1 MSNKKSG
8 FGKFLAGA
16 AIGAGLGI
24 LFAPKK
30 GSETRAILKEKLDEL
45 MIQIKK
51 IDVEEIKEE
60 FEDRIQEIKE
70 ELADLDKEKVLELA
84 KEKSIQIRND
94 DNSLNRKNLGILL
107 FSDRT
112 LLEKHENII
121 YPELTK
127 KVLQFISDSKTND
140 PKQKIILNATVLFK
154 TPKLLELCDSIFFV
168 QSNYAKR
175 LLRAKHRDNSS
186 FKNIIKLF
194 SAQ

>member
-1 MSNKKSG
+1 MASG
-8 FGKFLAGA
+8 KNFVCN
-16 AIGAGLGI
+16 I
-24 LFAPKK
+24 LCEQGFI
-30 GSETRAILKEKLDEL
+30 SI
-45 MIQIKK
+45 
-51 IDVEEIKEE
+51 
-60 FEDRIQEIKE
+60 
-70 ELADLDKEKVLELA
+70 DLDKEVHKVILEKTELIFSTFEKIA
-84 KEKSIQIRND
+84 NEKSIQIRND

-121 YPELTK
+121 YPELT
-127 KVLQFISDSKTND
+127 NN

-186 FKNIIKLF
+186 FKNIIKRF
-194 SAQ
+194 SAQKSLFLHYKNSGKPIFIIYN

>member
-1 MSNKKSG
+1 MSKKSG

-30 GSETRAILKEKLDEL
+30 GSETRAILKEKLDDL

-84 KEKSIQIRND
+84 KEKSIQ
-94 DNSLNRKNLGILL
+94 LKNKAQELVDLAIDKGTPILR
-107 FSDRT
+107 DMAEDVKVKT
-112 LLEKHENII
+112 LEVSKQVVKKLE
-121 YPELTK
+121 TK
-127 KVLQFISDSKTND
+127 EK
-140 PKQKIILNATVLFK
+140 
-154 TPKLLELCDSIFFV
+154 
-168 QSNYAKR
+168 AK
-175 LLRAKHRDNSS
+175 
-186 FKNIIKLF
+186 
-194 SAQ
+194 

>member
-84 KEKSIQIRND
+84 KEKAVQ
-94 DNSLNRKNLGILL
+94 LKNKAQELVDLAIDKGTPILR
-107 FSDRT
+107 DMAEDVKVKT
-112 LLEKHENII
+112 LEVSKQVVKKLE
-121 YPELTK
+121 TK
-127 KVLQFISDSKTND
+127 EK
-140 PKQKIILNATVLFK
+140 
-154 TPKLLELCDSIFFV
+154 
-168 QSNYAKR
+168 AK
-175 LLRAKHRDNSS
+175 
-186 FKNIIKLF
+186 
-194 SAQ
+194 

>member
-1 MSNKKSG
+1 MSKKSG

-70 ELADLDKEKVLELA
+70 ALAELDKEKVLELA
-84 KEKSIQIRND
+84 KEKAVQLKNKAQELVDLAIDKGTPILRDMAEDVKVKTLEVSKQVVKKLETKEKAKI
-94 DNSLNRKNLGILL
+94 SRK
-107 FSDRT
+107 T
-112 LLEKHENII
+112 
-121 YPELTK
+121 Y
-127 KVLQFISDSKTND
+127 
-140 PKQKIILNATVLFK
+140 
-154 TPKLLELCDSIFFV
+154 FF
-168 QSNYAKR
+168 
-175 LLRAKHRDNSS
+175 
-186 FKNIIKLF
+186 
-194 SAQ
+194 

>member
-1 MSNKKSG
+1 MSKKSG

-84 KEKSIQIRND
+84 KEKAVQ
-94 DNSLNRKNLGILL
+94 LKNKAQELVDLAIDKGTPILR
-107 FSDRT
+107 DMAEDVKVKT
-112 LLEKHENII
+112 LEVSKQVVKKLE
-121 YPELTK
+121 TK
-127 KVLQFISDSKTND
+127 EKT
-140 PKQKIILNATVLFK
+140 K
-154 TPKLLELCDSIFFV
+154 
-168 QSNYAKR
+168 
-175 LLRAKHRDNSS
+175 
-186 FKNIIKLF
+186 
-194 SAQ
+194 